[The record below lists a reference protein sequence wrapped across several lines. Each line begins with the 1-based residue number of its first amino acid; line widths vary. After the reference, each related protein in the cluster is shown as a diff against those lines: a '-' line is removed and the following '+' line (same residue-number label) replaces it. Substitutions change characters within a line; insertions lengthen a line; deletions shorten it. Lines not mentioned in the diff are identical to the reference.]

1 MLPHKYITYCIQFYL
16 SQTEDWWIPTWHGGV
31 NKQQSPKAA
40 LILPPQKTY
49 ITSTIPV
56 RYILFACG
64 KKQKLEK
71 KVLVK
76 PIAMLLNKKWGEGTE
91 QTIAVNDLRYLQR
104 EDIMNSWLALSHYRT
119 LYRSRQLRF
128 TGNLSVTKGAMQQ
141 FGGGGINKK
150 M

>member
-1 MLPHKYITYCIQFYL
+1 MRV
-16 SQTEDWWIPTWHGGV
+16 E
-31 NKQQSPKAA
+31 
-40 LILPPQKTY
+40 
-49 ITSTIPV
+49 
-56 RYILFACG
+56 

-71 KVLVK
+71 QKVLVK

-119 LYRSRQLRF
+119 LYRSRQHRF

-141 FGGGGINKK
+141 FGGSTK